1 MNLSGGTS
9 WQSEAGPAHRPV
21 AAETRPIAAARAPE
35 RRGLSRL
42 IIALLVAIIGLGG
55 GSASA
60 EERFLDFVQGLRE
73 RDYFDLA
80 LLYLDRLQARP
91 DVPDEV
97 KQVIDYERAVTLLDG
112 VKAERSPDKQSA
124 QLDQARGYLEQFL
137 KAHNDHPLAAT
148 ASSELANVYLGKARV
163 EIIKA
168 RNPANS
174 AEKPKFQQAA
184 RGYLDQA
191 RKVYTDARD
200 KYEALYKT
208 FETFIDP
215 DKDKKRYDE
224 RESALVNFIQAQ
236 LNLAITTY
244 ETAQTYDRGEPKFTE
259 ILTDASKEFE
269 AINVKYR
276 SQVAGLYGRMWQG
289 KCFEEI
295 GNFQSALGIYD
306 ELLGHPGESPVMRRL
321 QNKVLHFKLV
331 CLNTDQRKDYQLVID
346 LAQEWLKENSKFQRS
361 REGLGIRWEAS
372 RASELLADREE
383 TPPGDKEK
391 FYRQSLNYAQY
402 INQFAGEY
410 KETSLAAMQR
420 LNAKLNRDGDPQDFA
435 TAYGLAKSMVKQA
448 DSKNKEVR
456 NLTGDARTKG
466 DADLAKLMGE
476 TIRIVKIALALW
488 TPKENLD
495 ELNRSRYFLAY
506 LYFLSKDRNDEAM
519 VLGEFVARK
528 YAKDNPDLALDCA
541 FMALYS
547 AQQAFQSSPEPQR
560 EFYVRK
566 LVEIGGNIAKN
577 WPTSDKA
584 NDARITLGQMFT
596 RLKRPVDAFEILK
609 GVPETAPQSL
619 EAQLLAGMAYWQA
632 YVEGATRAEGE
643 RPPKETLAQYQTEA
657 TNILTAAITK
667 SDEKVPKDAPSAD
680 NVSLAKANLVQILNQ
695 VGKYADAVKYLT
707 DGPKALVT
715 AVAVTDET
723 QRPAKGLKS
732 RPIAEHVYREL
743 LRAYVGLQQL
753 EKARATMKDLEK
765 LASAGGGGAQD
776 VIKIYL
782 ELGRELKKEVE
793 QLRGA
798 SDPRLADVLKSF
810 ESFLDDIFQRK
821 EGQDYNTLAWVG
833 ETYFALGEGMIA
845 GQSSSQDDKVR
856 GNDYFNRA
864 MLAFEE
870 IVKRASTDEKF
881 LPPENETGVQLRMVT
896 CKRRQGQFESAI
908 DLGRKLLTAKPK
920 TINAQVEIARVYED
934 WAATGQP
941 DKWLM
946 AIEGDKPPPAPK
958 GKKKKSAAPEE
969 APEKLVWGWQE
980 LGEKLSINLMMGP
993 ANPEYENQYLEARE
1007 RVVYCRVQFA
1017 KASSGKVKED
1027 ALDQARRDVIVTTGT
1042 SELSSDEWFAKF
1054 AGLYREIQEEQI
1066 REGLKSN
1073 GEPVTDVK
1081 ELERPKKIVAAAKP
1095 KPKPAGAV
1103 GKTAKKKAAKPA
1115 AAESNDTLTYIMGG
1129 VLLVVVGVG
1138 IYFATAKKSK
1148 KKPAAPVAAT
1158 AKPAAKAPPEGAVAV
1173 KKKPTA
1179 KPKT

>member
-1 MNLSGGTS
+1 MRGLF
-9 WQSEAGPAHRPV
+9 ALIV
-21 AAETRPIAAARAPE
+21 AAVVLCGPGVAR
-35 RRGLSRL
+35 
-42 IIALLVAIIGLGG
+42 
-55 GSASA
+55 A
-60 EERFLDFVQGLRE
+60 EERFLDFVHGLRE

-80 LLYLDRLQARP
+80 LIYLDRLQARA

-97 KQVIDYERAVTLLDG
+97 KQVIDYERALTLLEG

-124 QLDQARGYLEQFL
+124 QLDQARGYLESFL

-168 RNPANS
+168 RNPSNS

-184 RGYLDQA
+184 RGFLDQA
-191 RKVYTDARD
+191 KAVYTEAKN

-208 FETFIDP
+208 FDTFIDP
-215 DKDKKRYDE
+215 DRDKKLYEE

-244 ETAQTYDRGEPKFTE
+244 EQAQTYDRSEPKFTE
-259 ILTDASKEFE
+259 ILTEASKEFE
-269 AINVKYR
+269 AINIKYR

-295 GNFQSALGIYD
+295 GNYQSALGIYD
-306 ELLGHPGESPVMRRL
+306 ELLGHPGESPVMKRL

-346 LAQEWLKENSKFQRS
+346 LAQEWLKENTKFQRS

-372 RASELLADREE
+372 RACELLGDREGTE
-383 TPPGDKEK
+383 QSEKEK
-391 FYRQSLNYAQY
+391 LYRQSLTYAQY

-420 LNAKLNRDGDPQDFA
+420 LNAKLNRDGDPKDFA

-448 DSKNKEVR
+448 DGKNKEIR
-456 NLTGDARTKG
+456 TLTGDARTK
-466 DADLAKLMGE
+466 AEAEFAKLLGE
-476 TIRIVKIALALW
+476 TVRIVKIALALW

-519 VLGEFVARK
+519 VLGDFVARK

-547 AQQAFQSSPEPQR
+547 AQQAFQASPEPQK
-560 EFYVRK
+560 EFYVRR
-566 LVEIGGNIAKN
+566 LIEIGDYIAKT

-609 GVPETAPQSL
+609 GVPDTAPQAL

-632 YVEGATRAEGE
+632 YVEGATRSEGE
-643 RPPKETLAQYQTEA
+643 RPPKETLAQYQAEA
-657 TNILTAAITK
+657 TRILTAAITK
-667 SDEKVPKDAPSAD
+667 SDEKVPKDAPSED

-695 VGKYADAVKYLT
+695 VGKYADSVKYLT
-707 DGPKALVT
+707 DGPKALVK
-715 AVAVTDET
+715 AVTVADET

-743 LRAYVGLQQL
+743 LRSYVGLQQL

-765 LASAGGGGAQD
+765 LAAAGGGGAQD

-798 SDPRLADVLKSF
+798 GDPRLADVLKSF

-870 IVKRASTDEKF
+870 ILKRASTDDKF

-896 CKRRQGQFESAI
+896 CKRRQGQFEAA
-908 DLGRKLLTAKPK
+908 DEMGRKLLTAKPK
-920 TINAQVEIARVYED
+920 TINAQVEMAKLYED
-934 WAATGQP
+934 WAASGQP
-941 DKWLM
+941 EKWLM

-958 GKKKKSAAPEE
+958 GKKKGSASEE

-993 ANPEYENQYLEARE
+993 SNPEYETQYLEARE
-1007 RVVYCRVQFA
+1007 RVVSCRLQYA
-1017 KASSGKVKED
+1017 KTASGKAKED

-1042 SELSSDEWFAKF
+1042 SELSDDEWFNKF
-1054 AGLYREIQEEQI
+1054 AALYREIQEEQI
-1066 REGLKSN
+1066 RNGLKSN
-1073 GEPVTDVK
+1073 GEVVTDVK
-1081 ELERPKKIVAAAKP
+1081 ELERPKKIVASDKP
-1095 KPKPAGAV
+1095 KTPKVAG
-1103 GKTAKKKAAKPA
+1103 KSTAKKKGGAKPKVE
-1115 AAESNDTLTYIMGG
+1115 ESSDLTTYILGG
-1129 VLLVVVGVG
+1129 VLLLAAGAGV
-1138 IYFATAKKSK
+1138 FFTAGRKKSR
-1148 KKPAAPVAAT
+1148 KKPAPAAVA
-1158 AKPAAKAPPEGAVAV
+1158 AKPAAKAAPEGAVAV
-1173 KKKPTA
+1173 KKKAPS
-1179 KPKT
+1179 KPKG